1 MEIIKG
7 KQKQPFNVILFG
19 TPGVG
24 KSTWASKSPKPIF
37 LGFEETSELEVDRF
51 QIPKSYAEFV
61 NQLDHLAQSTA
72 DYKTVVIDSIDT
84 VERALHQQ
92 IREKEDGKPL
102 AKCMGGYAAAYDY
115 AESRLKIDV
124 KDKLKFL
131 RDVKGMNVILLGHVM
146 TKTKTD
152 PIQALTYDAHQ
163 PNLHHKA
170 QSLFVD
176 WAQCCFFATYVTS
189 PVKDGN
195 SDKVFSHSSGKRKLL
210 CEERP
215 GVYAK
220 NRYNLPY
227 EMPFEFDV
235 FFERYEAF
243 YAGKE
248 LSQDELRASIT
259 ALLESKDD
267 ALKAKAVMATEKA
280 GNDQKKLKDILE
292 RLRSV

>member
-24 KSTWASKSPKPIF
+24 KSTWASHAPKPIF

-51 QIPKSYAEFV
+51 PIPKNYTEFLS
-61 NQLDHLAQSTA
+61 QLEHLTKMPS

-84 VERALHQQ
+84 VERSLHQE
-92 IREKEDGKPL
+92 IMEKEDKPM
-102 AKCMGGYAAAYDY
+102 AKAMGGYGAAYEH
-115 AESRLKIDV
+115 ASLRLKADV
-124 KDKLKFL
+124 RDRLKYL
-131 RDVKGMNVILLGHVM
+131 RDSRGMNVILLGHVM

-163 PNLHHKA
+163 PNLHAKA

-189 PVKDGN
+189 PIKDGN
-195 SDKVFSHSSGKRKLL
+195 SEKVFALGSGKRKLL

-220 NRYNLPY
+220 NRYNMPY
-227 EMPFEFDV
+227 EVPFEFSV
-235 FFERYEAF
+235 FLKHYEDF

-248 LSQDELRASIT
+248 PSVDELKSSI
-259 ALLESKDD
+259 AGLLTTKDE
-267 ALKAKAVMATEKA
+267 ALKPKVMAAVEKA
-280 GNDQKKLKDILE
+280 GQDQKKLKDILE
-292 RLRSV
+292 RLKNA